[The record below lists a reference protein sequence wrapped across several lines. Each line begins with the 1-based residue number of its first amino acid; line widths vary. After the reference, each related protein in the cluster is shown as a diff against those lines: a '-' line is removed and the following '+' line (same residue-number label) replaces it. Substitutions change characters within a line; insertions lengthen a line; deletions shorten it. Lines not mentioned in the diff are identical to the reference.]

1 MKTLDGKTAI
11 VTGGGTG
18 IGRSVA
24 LMLAAEGARV
34 AVVGRRKA
42 PLEQVVAEIER
53 DKGTAV
59 ARTCDLT
66 RSAEARALGAWAVQT
81 LGGVDILV
89 NNAGQSSH
97 ARSIR
102 WVPQDQWD
110 DVINVNLTGVYALT
124 QTVLPSMIERGAG
137 TVVTVASLAATRP
150 GGLGGVAYSAA
161 KAGARAMMQAIHAEL
176 RNKGIRSCTIIPAEV
191 DTPILDKR
199 PLVPDAQ
206 ARSTMMQ
213 ADDVARA
220 ILLVCT
226 MPQRTVI
233 EEIVM
238 SPTFQRDTSRD
249 VAAGWAAGA
258 PPGAK

>member
-1 MKTLDGKTAI
+1 MKTLEGRTAI

-18 IGRSVA
+18 IGRAVA

-34 AVVGRRKA
+34 AVVGRRKE

-53 DKGTAV
+53 DKGVAV
-59 ARTCDLT
+59 ARTADLT
-66 RSAEARALGAWAVQT
+66 KSHEARELGAWATAT
-81 LGGVDILV
+81 LGGVDILI

-102 WVPQDQWD
+102 WVSQDEWD
-110 DVINVNLTGVYALT
+110 DVVKVNLTGVYALT
-124 QTVLPSMIERGAG
+124 QTVLPSMLERGAG
-137 TVVTVASLAATRP
+137 TVVTVSSLAATRP

-161 KAGARAMMQAIHAEL
+161 KAGVRAMMQAMHAEL
-176 RNKGIRSCTIIPAEV
+176 RNRGIRSCTIVPAEV

-199 PLVPDAQ
+199 PLVPDAA
-206 ARSTMMQ
+206 ARATMMQ
-213 ADDVARA
+213 AEDVARA

-249 VAAGWAAGA
+249 VAAGLAAGA
-258 PPGAK
+258 PPASR